1 MSGEE
6 ARPARCSRRPGGAL
20 GSGSARCPC
29 VWEVVLMGKY
39 VSDYDIFHPLSGT
52 VREGKQMSDVVALD
66 STDAALSVLM
76 VGFTS
81 AGSSCTLTLI
91 GELNGTSLPALEAQI
106 DQIGGSDCEN
116 VVLDVSGLVTI
127 DSVGIRVLTG
137 LKHYVRGLGAHL
149 TVIGARGQVAEALTA
164 TSLDLVDLVR
174 TPVPR
179 RQPLVQSTAL
189 LTKGIPL

>member
-1 MSGEE
+1 
-6 ARPARCSRRPGGAL
+6 
-20 GSGSARCPC
+20 
-29 VWEVVLMGKY
+29 MGKD
-39 VSDYDIFHPLSGT
+39 VSDYDILHPLSGT
-52 VREGKQMSDVVALD
+52 VRGGKQMSDVVALD
-66 STDAALSVLM
+66 GTDAALSVLM

-91 GELNGTSLPALEAQI
+91 GELNGASLPAFEAQI

-137 LKHYVRGLGAHL
+137 LEHYVRGLGAHL
-149 TVIGARGQVAEALTA
+149 TVIGARGQAAESLAA
-164 TSLDLVDLVR
+164 TSLDLVDLER

-179 RQPLVQSTAL
+179 CQPLVQSTVL
-189 LTKGIPL
+189 LTEGIP